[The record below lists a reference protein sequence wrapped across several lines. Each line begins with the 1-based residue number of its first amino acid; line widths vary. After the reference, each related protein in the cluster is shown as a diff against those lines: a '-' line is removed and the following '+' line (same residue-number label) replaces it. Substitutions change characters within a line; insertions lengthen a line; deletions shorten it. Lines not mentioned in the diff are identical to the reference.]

1 MMYPFLIL
9 PANGGSFCINS
20 LLRLMASL
28 ISVIVSSSTLPL
40 PLILLLTLL
49 GLMPFPF
56 STPQLV
62 SLARSPSRTFLP
74 TLLVVPLPSAKCFPF
89 HAGHHLPHHVSLMAF
104 YRLSFLPCLQFASAG
119 LALLAALLTHLDDSP
134 LYCLL
139 CLHCLHHLSEFLIN
153 RIEYVS
159 HDITS
164 TGNYLP
170 NPNWI

>member
-1 MMYPFLIL
+1 MLPLSHPLIASFMFLTDLLTHFVPVGTLSKLTSLNPFMTLLPVLVLLADGRYYCPFLSKHPMMYPFLIP
-9 PANGGSFCINS
+9 PADGDSFGIDS

-28 ISVIVSSSTLPL
+28 SSVMVSSSTLPL

-104 YRLSFLPCLQFASAG
+104 YRLSF
-119 LALLAALLTHLDDSP
+119 P
-134 LYCLL
+134 LRL
-139 CLHCLHHLSEFLIN
+139 
-153 RIEYVS
+153 
-159 HDITS
+159 
-164 TGNYLP
+164 
-170 NPNWI
+170 